1 MDVVNLDVIWSRL
14 INTATEQRKVLLR
27 TAFSTVLRESE
38 DCAAGVFDVGGRLLA
53 QAPSGTPGQI
63 NSMAICVPNFLE
75 AFPPGQLQPGDALIT
90 NHPWK
95 TAGHLNDIT
104 VLTPVFRGDRLVG
117 FFGSCAHSLD
127 IGGRGFAS
135 DSRSLYEE
143 GLFIPFARLAEGG
156 RVNEL
161 LLDVIR
167 HNVRSPDLVIGDIM
181 AQLSCNEIGA
191 ARLVDLMTEFGLDD
205 LTDLSAE
212 IVGRSDRVLREAIR
226 RIPDGRYEAEVESDG
241 LDEPVRIHCTAMVRG
256 DEILVDYAGSSPQV
270 RWGINVP
277 LCYTASYTIYA
288 LKCMLTPDVP
298 NNAATFGPIR
308 VTAPP
313 GSIMNAL
320 PPAPVAGRHI
330 IGNFQPLVL
339 YRALADVLPRD
350 VIACSS
356 VLWITTVQSAAAV
369 DAFTLTFFASGGMGA
384 RPEKDGLSAT
394 SFPGN
399 IAMTPV
405 EMVEAVSPIVFH
417 EKALRADSAGPGRCQ
432 GGFGQTIR
440 FGLTRP
446 EAYVVNT
453 MCDQIREAPYGLAG
467 AGPGEAGRYAV
478 GGVALPQ
485 FKAMVTV
492 PPRGEVVMHLPGGG
506 GYGDPRERPVAH
518 VLADVANGLLTPA
531 RARRDYGVVLRAGHG
546 GFEVDVAATAR
557 RRAAGGPVD
566 PARPPRS
573 PAATRRGRP
582 RRAVPGPARRG

>member
-1 MDVVNLDVIWSRL
+1 MDIVDLDVIWNRL

-38 DCAAGVFDVGGRLLA
+38 DCAAGVFDVAGNLLA

-63 NSMAICVPNFLE
+63 NSMATCIGNFLE
-75 AFPPGQLQPGDALIT
+75 VFPRDRLKPGDVLIT

-104 VLTPVFRGDRLVG
+104 VLTPVFRRDGLVG
-117 FFGSCAHSLD
+117 FFGSCAHSPD
-127 IGGRGFAS
+127 IGGRGFSS
-135 DSRSLYEE
+135 DARSLYEE
-143 GLFIPFARLAEGG
+143 GLFIPFSRLAEGG
-156 RVNEL
+156 RLNAL

-181 AQLSCNEIGA
+181 AQMSCNEIGGRELV
-191 ARLVDLMTEFGLDD
+191 RLMDEFGLDG
-205 LTDLSAE
+205 LTE
-212 IVGRSDRVLREAIR
+212 ISNEIIGRSDRVMRDGIR
-226 RIPDGRYEAEVESDG
+226 SIPDGRYESELFCDG
-241 LDEPVRIHCTAMVRG
+241 FDEPIRICCAATVSG
-256 DEILVDYAGSSPQV
+256 DEMVVDFAGSSPQV

-288 LKCMLTPDVP
+288 LKCLLAPAVP
-298 NNAATFGPIR
+298 NNAGTFRAIR

-339 YRALADVLPRD
+339 YKALAGVLPRQ

-356 VLWITTVQSAAAV
+356 VLWITTVQGATA
-369 DAFTLTFFASGGMGA
+369 DDPFTLTFFASGGMGA

-405 EMVEAVSPIVFH
+405 EMIEAVSPIVVR
-417 EKALRADSAGPGRCQ
+417 EKLLRSDSAGPGRWR

-440 FGLTRP
+440 FGVRTGAP
-446 EAYVVNT
+446 FVVNT
-453 MCDQIREAPYGLAG
+453 MCDQIREQPYGLNDGDEG
-467 AGPGEAGRYAV
+467 AQAHYTIA
-478 GGVALPQ
+478 GVALPH
-485 FKAMVTV
+485 FKAMVTA
-492 PPRGEVVMHLPGGG
+492 PADSEVLMELPGGG
-506 GYGDPRERPVAH
+506 GYGDPRQRDPAL
-518 VLADVANGLLTPA
+518 VLEDVENGLVSPE
-531 RARRDYGVVLRAGHG
+531 RALRQYGVVLRG
-546 GFEVDVAATAR
+546 GGDRREVDQAGTAR
-557 RRAAGGPVD
+557 VRSTELVGVQDEINDGGS
-566 PARPPRS
+566 A
-573 PAATRRGRP
+573 
-582 RRAVPGPARRG
+582 

>member
-1 MDVVNLDVIWSRL
+1 MDAVKLDVIWNRL

-38 DCAAGVFDVGGRLLA
+38 DCAAGLFDVDGNLLA

-63 NSMAICVPNFLE
+63 NSMATCIGNFLE
-75 AFPPGQLQPGDALIT
+75 VFPREELRPGDVLIT

-104 VLTPVFRGDRLVG
+104 VLTPVFRQGRLVG

-127 IGGRGFAS
+127 IGGRGFSS

-156 RVNEL
+156 RLNEL

-167 HNVRSPDLVIGDIM
+167 HNVRSPELVIGDIM
-181 AQLSCNEIGA
+181 AQMSCNAIGGQ
-191 ARLVDLMTEFGLDD
+191 RLVELMDEFGLDD
-205 LTDLSAE
+205 LTELSGE
-212 IVGRSDRVLREAIR
+212 IIGRCDRVMRDAIR
-226 RIPDGRYEAEVESDG
+226 GIPDGRYSSEVLCDG
-241 LDEPVRIHCTAMVRG
+241 LDEPVRIRCTITVSG
-256 DEILVDYAGSSPQV
+256 DEMLIDYAGSSPQV

-277 LCYTASYTIYA
+277 LCYTASYSIYA
-288 LKCMLTPDVP
+288 LKCLLAPSVP
-298 NNAATFGPIR
+298 NNAGTFRAVR

-339 YRALADVLPRD
+339 YKALAEVLPER

-356 VLWITTVQSAAAV
+356 VLWITTGQGAV
-369 DAFTLTFFASGGMGA
+369 PAEPFTLTFFASGGMGA
-384 RPEKDGLSAT
+384 RPDKDGLSAT

-405 EMVEAVSPIVFH
+405 EMIEAVSPIVIK
-417 EKALRADSAGPGRCQ
+417 EKVLRRDSAGPGRWR

-440 FGLTRP
+440 FHVADGRP
-446 EAYVVNT
+446 FVVNT
-453 MCDQIREAPYGLAG
+453 MCDQLREAPYGLAG
-467 AGPGEAGRYAV
+467 GGSGERGRYAISGV
-478 GGVALPQ
+478 GLPQ
-485 FKAMVTV
+485 SKAMVTV
-492 PPRGEVVMHLPGGG
+492 PPEGEVVMELPGGG
-506 GYGDPRERPVAH
+506 GYGDPRRRDPARVM
-518 VLADVANGLLTPA
+518 ADVANGLVTPE
-531 RARRDYGVVLRAGHG
+531 RARRDYGVAVRAAEGGWELDAEETARLRADTG
-546 GFEVDVAATAR
+546 A
-557 RRAAGGPVD
+557 
-566 PARPPRS
+566 
-573 PAATRRGRP
+573 
-582 RRAVPGPARRG
+582 